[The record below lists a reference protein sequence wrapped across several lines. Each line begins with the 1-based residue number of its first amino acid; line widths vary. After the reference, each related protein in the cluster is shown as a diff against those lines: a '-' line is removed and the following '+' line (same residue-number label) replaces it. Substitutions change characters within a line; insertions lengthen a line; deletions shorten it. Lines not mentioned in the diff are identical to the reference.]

1 VNIQKPWTAQDAEVV
16 REQYG
21 KQTAAVI
28 ALALGRP
35 RSAIIGKARRMG
47 LHSANHKGMKG
58 QHNKRKRQPPSAWI
72 RRQAAAFIEW
82 RRDQLFL
89 AREE

>member
-1 VNIQKPWTAQDAEVV
+1 MNIPNPWTEQEAQHV

-28 ALALGRP
+28 AIALGRP

-47 LHSANHKGMKG
+47 LSATNHKGMKG
-58 QHNKRKRQPPSAWI
+58 KHQRKRKPPSAWI
-72 RRQAAAFIEW
+72 RRQAKAFLEW
-82 RRDQLFL
+82 RAEQKELS
-89 AREE
+89 A